1 MDTPEQPSFTPAP
14 PTSTTA
20 IISLIAG
27 ILGLTFIPFLG
38 SILALILGYMSK
50 KEIEQSAGSL
60 SGEGLATA
68 GIVMGWVG
76 VALGCCIAIFVAL
89 IIFGVFGTTLFAIQ
103 RSTMLAP
110 FFLSLI
116 S

>member
-1 MDTPEQPSFTPAP
+1 METPEQPVYSP

-20 IISLIAG
+20 VISLISG

-38 SILALILGYMSK
+38 SILALVLGYMSK

-60 SGEGLATA
+60 SGTGLATA
-68 GIVMGWVG
+68 GIVMGWIG
-76 VALGCCIAIFVAL
+76 VALGCCLAVFILLIVA
-89 IIFGVFGTTLFAIQ
+89 GVLGTTIFAID

-110 FFLSLI
+110 FILSVA
-116 S
+116 

>member
-1 MDTPEQPSFTPAP
+1 METPEQPVYSP

-20 IISLIAG
+20 VISLIAG

-38 SILALILGYMSK
+38 SILALVLGYMSK

-60 SGEGLATA
+60 SGTGLATA
-68 GIVMGWVG
+68 GIVMGWIG
-76 VALGCCIAIFVAL
+76 VALGCCLAVFILLIVA
-89 IIFGVFGTTLFAIQ
+89 GVLGTTIFAID

-110 FFLSLI
+110 FILSVA
-116 S
+116 